1 MLNIQFQAS
10 RLKGSEEEDFEYF
23 SMYFYDLNLGPL
35 VQDHLGTWDLHLNK
49 FLVNNHQAMLHTKFQ
64 TSKPSGSEEEEF

>member
-1 MLNIQFQAS
+1 
-10 RLKGSEEEDFEYF
+10 
-23 SMYFYDLNLGPL
+23 MYFYDLNLGPL

-49 FLVNNHQAMLHTKFQ
+49 FLVNDHQAMLHTKFK